1 MATPFFRGNYGSAL
15 SQVDT
20 RPILEAGRAR
30 GQMFAGLGKE
40 VGGMIKEYGLNKE
53 KRRKEED
60 TAMGTLAGFSPEEL
74 MQIGQDNPKLGKA
87 IERAT
92 TESATPRDFQLIN
105 ASAAPIVAGKMRQ
118 LQTDATS
125 ALTRS
130 RNLANDFAEETNQYR
145 ANVIKDQSILSRLN
159 KKLTQELDPKKR
171 ELLGKQID
179 ETIADLSLRPKERRE
194 REMQLRDKQAR
205 RAVDPVS
212 GQASDARKLRKFQ
225 LSALERA
232 DSIESLVAATL
243 GLEQMAEM
251 KIEDMKTLSE
261 TNKAKLEST
270 KAVTS
275 YYKAK
280 GIADLLTAANKNSP
294 SFSDRFKP
302 LVEMTGKILSTN
314 VKVPNSNKR
323 VTFNDYL
330 ELHEE
335 DSRKYPLNGL
345 AGDLNAQLL
354 SLESQTQN
362 VLRAQT
368 VPVAVPDET
377 VTPSEKSASELIARD
392 LIPPMLNPAQ
402 EQGALNIAGN
412 ITSAIPQVI
421 SDEALEQLAQEF
433 LDKTNPDAA
442 KILQTPR
449 GQEAFQRLM
458 QKRQASGL
466 GRGAIGI

>member
-1 MATPFFRGNYGSAL
+1 MAQPFFRGNYGSAL

-20 RPILEAGRAR
+20 RPIIEAGRAR
-30 GQMFAGLGKE
+30 GQMFANMGAQL
-40 VGGMIKEYGLNKE
+40 GGMIQQYGLNKE
-53 KRRKEED
+53 KRAELTGEIEAMLPRYMQELTMSGNED
-60 TAMGTLAGFSPEEL
+60 SDKKNMLRIEKFNKGDSSMSDLKGLAGEL
-74 MQIGQDNPKLGKA
+74 AMKDKVQARIAQNEATEIANQTNRFNLGLAQELKDANIKLKQNEALTSDIGVAVARMKKEDFKA
-87 IERAT
+87 I
-92 TESATPRDFQLIN
+92 RD
-105 ASAAPIVAGKMRQ
+105 P
-118 LQTDATS
+118 
-125 ALTRS
+125 ALKEK
-130 RNLANDFAEETNQYR
+130 LA
-145 ANVIKDQSILSRLN
+145 
-159 KKLTQELDPKKR
+159 
-171 ELLGKQID
+171 
-179 ETIADLSLRPKERRE
+179 
-194 REMQLRDKQAR
+194 QLRDAAGV
-205 RAVDPVS
+205 RAADPAS
-212 GQASDARKLRKFQ
+212 GQAMDARKLRKFQ
-225 LSALERA
+225 ISALERV
-232 DSIESLVAATL
+232 DSIESLVADTL
-243 GLEQMAEM
+243 GLEKMAEM
-251 KIEDMKTLSE
+251 KIEDMKTLSK
-261 TNKAKLEST
+261 TNKAKLET
-270 KAVTS
+270 AEALTG

-280 GIADLLTAANKNSP
+280 GIADLITAANKNSP

-314 VKVPNSNKR
+314 VKVPGSNKR
-323 VTFNDYL
+323 VTFNEYL

-335 DSRKYPLNGL
+335 DSDKYPLNKL

-362 VLRAQT
+362 VLRAQP

-442 KILQTPR
+442 KILPTPR